1 MHAFAQALLKTRY
14 ATPATIPAFVAFLE
28 SNSHFRDI
36 QLEEFFRFVGMGGQS
51 DA

>member
-14 ATPATIPAFVAFLE
+14 ATPAAIPAFVAFLE
-28 SNSHFRDI
+28 SSSQCRDI
-36 QLEEFFRFVGMGGQS
+36 QLEELFRFVGTEGRV